1 MASTHAL
8 KKSWG
13 KWNLMAIATI
23 AAVPILAATGCG
35 SGSSESFTAI
45 LWVDFVQFG
54 GITYVRLHPDRE
66 PPMEEGDL
74 GPEFARVAFKYE
86 GNVFDPSYQ
95 TNNGKDGD
103 AGYLDPGTPV
113 FAVKGYKPE
122 FLLAARSVGEL
133 VLYVSDTN
141 PSARTGADLLD
152 IGGKVRYVGV
162 NSPVDGSELAAIRD
176 PSQVE
181 TLVAMV
187 LVAPVDQT
195 RRDQDGPRYF
205 IAFHLD
211 DGTTLVRAHRL
222 ESGEL
227 SRGIMLPREFRNA
240 IEEALP

>member
-1 MASTHAL
+1 MANAHAL
-8 KKSWG
+8 KRSWRRW
-13 KWNLMAIATI
+13 KLVAIAAV
-23 AAVPILAATGCG
+23 AAVPILAAIGCG

-45 LWVDFVQFG
+45 LWVDFVRFG
-54 GITYVRLHPDRE
+54 GITYIQLHVDRE
-66 PPMEEGDL
+66 PPLEEGDL
-74 GPEFARVAFKYE
+74 GPEFARVTFKYE
-86 GNVFDPSYQ
+86 GNVSDPVR
-95 TNNGKDGD
+95 TKNGRDGD

-113 FAVKGYKPE
+113 FAVKGYKAQ
-122 FLLAARSVGEL
+122 FLLAARSSGAL
-133 VLYVSDTN
+133 VLYVADTN

-181 TLVAMV
+181 TLVDMV

-195 RRDQDGPRYF
+195 RRDQDSPRYF

-211 DGTTLVRAHRL
+211 DGTTLVRAYWL
-222 ESGEL
+222 GSGEL
-227 SRGIMLPREFRNA
+227 SRGIMLPREFRTA